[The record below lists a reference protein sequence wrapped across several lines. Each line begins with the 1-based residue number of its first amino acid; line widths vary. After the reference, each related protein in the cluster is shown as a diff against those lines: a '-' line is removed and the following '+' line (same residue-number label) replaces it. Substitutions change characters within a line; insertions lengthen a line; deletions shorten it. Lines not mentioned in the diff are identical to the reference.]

1 MVHVRAAPA
10 LQELA
15 EVALDRGGRG
25 GHKKTET
32 RRSPFCNEILEG
44 GLVPAIAVAATA
56 TAAAA
61 ATTEAATALAAAAA
75 EAATAAATAEAAAGA
90 VLLRACLVDRQLT
103 AAELDAIDLLSRDL
117 GLFGRTHGDEGKTAR
132 AACHFVHSDVN
143 VGNGTELAEVRAEL
157 VFGRFEREISNV

>member
-1 MVHVRAAPA
+1 MDSVTA
-10 LQELA
+10 LA
-15 EVALDRGGRG
+15 
-25 GHKKTET
+25 
-32 RRSPFCNEILEG
+32 
-44 GLVPAIAVAATA
+44 AVAATTATA
-56 TAAAA
+56 TAAAE
-61 ATTEAATALAAAAA
+61 ATAATAAAAAA
-75 EAATAAATAEAAAGA
+75 EAATTAAAAEAATRA
-90 VLLRACLVDRQLT
+90 VLFRTGLIDRQLT